1 MKYLKKLKK
10 LTKGQRADAVNGKG
24 LEETKKIAVPMGA
37 TEKLK
42 AARRA
47 MNLDR

>member
-1 MKYLKKLKK
+1 MKYLKKL
-10 LTKGQRADAVNGKG
+10 TKGERVNAVNGKG

>member
-1 MKYLKKLKK
+1 MKYLKKR
-10 LTKGQRADAVNGKG
+10 TKGARAGTAIGEG
-24 LEETKKIAVPMGA
+24 LNKETKKIAVPMGA

-42 AARRA
+42 AARKA